1 MFYQI
6 RTALNEIYNRWQL
19 NIGNV
24 QFEKTLISGR
34 ITIINSGGKIEIGN
48 GCMFNSGKG
57 HNPIGGDTVCRLV
70 SYGGIIKLGNRVGI
84 SNSTIVSRES
94 VIIEDDVFIGGSCKI
109 YDNDFHSINMEKRV
123 YLSNEIPCKPVHIKR
138 GAFIGAHT
146 IILKGVTIGVGSV
159 VGAGSIVT
167 RDIPD
172 GETWAGNPIQF
183 VKSIEH
189 YQEKE

>member
-24 QFEKTLISGR
+24 QFGKTLISGR

-123 YLSNEIPCKPVHIKR
+123 
-138 GAFIGAHT
+138 
-146 IILKGVTIGVGSV
+146 
-159 VGAGSIVT
+159 
-167 RDIPD
+167 
-172 GETWAGNPIQF
+172 
-183 VKSIEH
+183 
-189 YQEKE
+189 